1 MKKRTLLGVALL
13 CLLPG
18 LSCSADVV
26 AVVSA
31 KKHACRLSREQ
42 IADLFLGKRARFPDG
57 AIAVPIDQPDGSPQR
72 REFYAKFAGRSES
85 QIRAYWAGMLFTGR
99 GHPPREALDGE
110 EVKNMLVENP
120 DAIGYIERDKVDER
134 VSICSG
140 RK

>member
-1 MKKRTLLGVALL
+1 M
-13 CLLPG
+13 
-18 LSCSADVV
+18 
-26 AVVSA
+26 
-31 KKHACRLSREQ
+31 
-42 IADLFLGKRARFPDG
+42 
-57 AIAVPIDQPDGSPQR
+57 
-72 REFYAKFAGRSES
+72 
-85 QIRAYWAGMLFTGR
+85 FTGR